1 MDELARVVQTV
12 ELLRQTVEA
21 MISRSEQLFKMQEEV
36 LNLSRQS
43 ITDMKNEVHLAT
55 LELQAVKD
63 QQELINEA
71 QKASLSD
78 LDSGVDD
85 LAKISVALLQVQ
97 KQLNPSS
104 QGQQAPSK

>member
-1 MDELARVVQTV
+1 MDEFQKVVQTI

-36 LNLSRQS
+36 LTLSRQS
-43 ITDMKNEVHLAT
+43 ITDMKNEVHVAT

-63 QQELINEA
+63 QQELINQA
-71 QKASLSD
+71 QKASLGD
-78 LDSGVDD
+78 MDQQVDD
-85 LAKISVALLQVQ
+85 LAKIAVALLQIQ
-97 KQLNPSS
+97 KQLNPSA

>member
-1 MDELARVVQTV
+1 MDEFQKVVQTI

-36 LNLSRQS
+36 LQLSRQS
-43 ITDMKNEVHLAT
+43 ITDMKNEVHVAT

-71 QKASLSD
+71 QKASLND
-78 LDSGVDD
+78 MDRQVDD
-85 LAKISVALLQVQ
+85 LAKIAVALLQIQ
-97 KQLNPSS
+97 KQLNPSG